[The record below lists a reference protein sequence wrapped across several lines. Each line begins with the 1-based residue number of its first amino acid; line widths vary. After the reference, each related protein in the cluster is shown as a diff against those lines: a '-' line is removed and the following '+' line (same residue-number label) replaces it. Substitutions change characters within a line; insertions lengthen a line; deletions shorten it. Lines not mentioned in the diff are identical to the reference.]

1 MAEADNANA
10 AEPAKK
16 KPPIKM
22 LAIVA
27 VVMVVEAIALGAVFL
42 MSGGPSE
49 VQATEGLEDAELEA
63 NRPAELLVVSDKFQN
78 TRTGKSYLIN
88 ADIYVT
94 VRSKHAD
101 EVQEQL
107 DQRKNQLTDA
117 IRTVFHRAE
126 PAHLSEPGAATLKR
140 QIASVVNAELGV
152 DGDGEPY
159 VLEVLLP
166 RMHRFASDL

>member
-1 MAEADNANA
+1 MAEAENNA

-27 VVMVVEAIALGAVFL
+27 VVMVVEAIAVGAVFL
-42 MSGGPSE
+42 LSGGPSPVE
-49 VQATEGLEDAELEA
+49 ATEGLEDAEEAA
-63 NRPAELLVVSDKFQN
+63 NRPVEVMVVADKFQN
-78 TRTGKSYLIN
+78 TRSGKSYLIS

-94 VRSKHAD
+94 VRTKH
-101 EVQEQL
+101 E
-107 DQRKNQLTDA
+107 DQVTERIASNVHQLTDD

-140 QIASVVNAELGV
+140 QIASVINAELGV
-152 DGDGEPY
+152 DPDGEPY
-159 VLEVLLP
+159 VIEVLLP
-166 RMHRFASDL
+166 RMHRFASDI